1 MQEGIA
7 TKAGQK
13 IDQMINKVR
22 KSDMPRKSR
31 AAAALGIAKTAG
43 LLCTLAEKVGPKVNK

>member
-22 KSDMPRKSR
+22 QSDIPRKSR

-43 LLCTLAEKVGPKVNK
+43 LLCTLSEKVGPKPK